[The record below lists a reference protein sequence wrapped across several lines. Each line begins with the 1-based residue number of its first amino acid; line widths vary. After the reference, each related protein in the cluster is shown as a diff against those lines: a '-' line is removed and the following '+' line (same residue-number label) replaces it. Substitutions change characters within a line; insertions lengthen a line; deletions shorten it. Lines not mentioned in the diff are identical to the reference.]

1 MGAQFVAVADNRPLS
16 TATIEQLCA
25 RHASRAKRE
34 CTRAVTPILFARSEP
49 RFRIDEKLTARLKNL
64 RIPRNDVSKVFS
76 EWFLLISK
84 QIEAD
89 SHDRRRKL
97 RGWSEDVST
106 KLHEIYKGSVNELE
120 RIACPRSISS
130 WRKQKSLRRRSM
142 VNLGRLPQ
150 CRSVPS
156 SVSVS
161 SSVVER
167 WFADRRSSYPCS
179 VQIPEYSRSNGE
191 NRWILITTY

>member
-25 RHASRAKRE
+25 RHASRRNESAR
-34 CTRAVTPILFARSEP
+34 ARSR
-49 RFRIDEKLTARLKNL
+49 RFYLLDPSPVLESTKNW
-64 RIPRNDVSKVFS
+64 RIPRNDVSKLFS

-84 QIEAD
+84 QIAAD

-161 SSVVER
+161 SRVVER
-167 WFADRRSSYPCS
+167 WFADRHSSYPCS
-179 VQIPEYSRSNGE
+179 VQIPEYPRSNGE
-191 NRWILITTY
+191 KRRILITTY